1 MSSSDKQNTQNEK
14 TMTTKKTKAMPRSC
28 GNTKNKRKN
37 DAATTKS
44 SNKKLVGDNGNKTSS
59 KSADETRNENTT
71 ASAEENAQPVID
83 VQRAAFVIPEGMSES
98 EISSVTNSTNMPH
111 NKSYHDLCNLIK
123 TQECTIQQLRQER
136 NGIEPMMFID
146 SEEQMVIRETKVKLF
161 PKVQFVRNSRTLD
174 DCTSEHS
181 IGKFIMNRLRIAES
195 QQRSFWS
202 TYKTAV
208 RKGIKMQRNVVHNAL
223 KVQFFGMYR

>member
-71 ASAEENAQPVID
+71 ASAEENAGCLKPKFCETHSSED
-83 VQRAAFVIPEGMSES
+83 KSEKAFTPS
-98 EISSVTNSTNMPH
+98 
-111 NKSYHDLCNLIK
+111 
-123 TQECTIQQLRQER
+123 
-136 NGIEPMMFID
+136 
-146 SEEQMVIRETKVKLF
+146 
-161 PKVQFVRNSRTLD
+161 
-174 DCTSEHS
+174 
-181 IGKFIMNRLRIAES
+181 
-195 QQRSFWS
+195 W
-202 TYKTAV
+202 
-208 RKGIKMQRNVVHNAL
+208 
-223 KVQFFGMYR
+223 

>member
-59 KSADETRNENTT
+59 KSADETRNKNTT

-83 VQRAAFVIPEGMSES
+83 IQRAAFVIPEGMSES

-111 NKSYHDLCNLIK
+111 NKSYIMIC
-123 TQECTIQQLRQER
+123 
-136 NGIEPMMFID
+136 
-146 SEEQMVIRETKVKLF
+146 VI
-161 PKVQFVRNSRTLD
+161 
-174 DCTSEHS
+174 
-181 IGKFIMNRLRIAES
+181 
-195 QQRSFWS
+195 
-202 TYKTAV
+202 
-208 RKGIKMQRNVVHNAL
+208 
-223 KVQFFGMYR
+223 